1 MGSLVCYRNTSS
13 ENILIL
19 SDLFFAQQTFLSE
32 SGTHQYAKSKPHK
45 IRGIFDSLFIID
57 TIRNM
62 HSANTGGQAVFI
74 QRVDN

>member
-1 MGSLVCYRNTSS
+1 MGSHVCGRNTSS

-19 SDLFFAQQTFLSE
+19 SDLFFAE
-32 SGTHQYAKSKPHK
+32 SGAHQYAKSKSHK

-62 HSANTGGQAVFI
+62 HSANTGDKQYLFSE
-74 QRVDN
+74 